1 MIQLQNFVI
10 SDKPLS
16 TEKGTTAMNDN
27 IKQLINGYEFDLVY
41 PTVVEQA
48 VETFRNLTN
57 ALFAVGQ
64 FKDEFQDTDA
74 DYIEKHL
81 GWSHQSPTHVTLAIR

>member
-1 MIQLQNFVI
+1 M
-10 SDKPLS
+10 
-16 TEKGTTAMNDN
+16 MNNN

-48 VETFRNLTN
+48 VETIRNLTN

-64 FKDEFQDTDA
+64 FEEKFQDTDEK
-74 DYIEKHL
+74 YIRRHL
-81 GWSHQSPTHVTLAIR
+81 GWSHQSPTHVTLTIR

>member
-1 MIQLQNFVI
+1 MMRITRTNSNTKSKV
-10 SDKPLS
+10 
-16 TEKGTTAMNDN
+16 TTMNDN
-27 IKQLINGYEFDLVY
+27 IKQLINGYEFELVY
-41 PTVVEQA
+41 PNVVEQA

-64 FKDEFQDTDA
+64 FEEKFQDADA